1 MSISRRRFVGGCAAA
16 FALGMSPGGA
26 RALGGG
32 HSVRIVR
39 LSHRGAPLAHTG
51 GVDVLAQE
59 VALRTSVDIAPTAM
73 TLEATHPRM
82 AAKLEAKLDA
92 RLESRLTGTCTRQ
105 ADMVLSQLAA
115 EVERAQAAL
124 ARGRLDLAA
133 ATLDAMAQRL
143 QGDPEVGRSINA
155 PTMPSSDHVAR
166 SSESRAPLSRS
177 PDAAPEEGDT

>member
-1 MSISRRRFVGGCAAA
+1 ME
-16 FALGMSPGGA
+16 A
-26 RALGGG
+26 RL
-32 HSVRIVR
+32 
-39 LSHRGAPLAHTG
+39 
-51 GVDVLAQE
+51 
-59 VALRTSVDIAPTAM
+59 
-73 TLEATHPRM
+73 
-82 AAKLEAKLDA
+82 AAKLEARLDA
-92 RLESRLTGTCTRQ
+92 TLDATLEARLAGTRAAQ

-166 SSESRAPLSRS
+166 SSESRGPHPRS
-177 PDAAPEEGDT
+177 PDAAPEEGDP